1 MKGKVYESC
10 LEGCVTKDNANAF
23 LAAADEIE
31 KKITNKDETMRVSIN
46 AGVLRRLA
54 NDALGIVPT
63 KKGKGKG
70 QIAEAVEDA
79 PEKD

>member
-23 LAAADEIE
+23 LAAADEIQ
-31 KKITNKDETMRVSIN
+31 KQIKNKDETMRVSIN
-46 AGVLRRLA
+46 ADVLRRLA
-54 NDALGIVPT
+54 NGALGIET
-63 KKGKGKG
+63 KKGKGKD
-70 QIAEAVEDA
+70 QVAEAVEDA